1 MLKIVTFVL
10 SSLLLTCNFIPV
22 SVPNTTI
29 KGSEIKSELRKE
41 SQTNIIFPVSASS
54 TALTSSL
61 RSSSAKQCPGFTTDT
76 VNPDFKLPQPSEFT
90 NVNLSGTITGI
101 ANGTVTQNWLSE
113 PITTVSYIDV
123 RLITSLSCRYRL
135 NAEATL
141 SIGTFLNSSDTI
153 AVETVPSTL
162 SIACYTS
169 FNTTTRVEYTISLNP
184 RPQRLAANL
193 PLADLNSTFNLISE
207 TTAPIVAGIKDD
219 TMYTYESFEKCKA
232 NFTLAALAYSSAAP
246 EANARYQE
254 CGIYN
259 PTTPQFIAQGIAC
272 DLKEAKFIETN

>member
-1 MLKIVTFVL
+1 MLKIVTLIL

-29 KGSEIKSELRKE
+29 KGSEIKAELKKE
-41 SQTNIIFPVSASS
+41 AQTNIIFTISATS

-61 RSSSAKQCPGFTTDT
+61 RSSTAKQCPGFTTDT

-90 NVNLSGTITGI
+90 NVNLSGAITGI
-101 ANGTVTQNWLSE
+101 ANGTVTQNWVSE

-123 RLITSLSCRYRL
+123 RAINIPTCRYRL
-135 NAEATL
+135 NAEPTS
-141 SIGTFLNSSDTI
+141 SIGTFLSNSEII
-153 AVETVPSTL
+153 AVETVPAIL
-162 SIACYTS
+162 YIACSTS
-169 FNTTTRVEYTISLNP
+169 NNATTRFDYTISLNP
-184 RPQRLAANL
+184 RPQRLVANL
-193 PLADLNSTFNLISE
+193 PLADLTSTFNLISE
-207 TTAPIVAGIKDD
+207 TTAPIVAGINDN

-232 NFTLAALAYSSAAP
+232 NFTLAALSYSSAAP